1 MTHQKTRPSNGKT
14 SIYAI
19 AGLLLILVLLLI
31 AGYLWFTRVSPS
43 KPAGPREP
51 VTIAASSGYAGSCSI
66 FAAQENG
73 YFVDEGVD
81 ITIQPHTTGK
91 VALDAVLQGRAHLG
105 TVADVPIMFAVMNNQ
120 PVSVVAT
127 IFTAERDYGIVARK
141 DKGIDTPA
149 SLRGKRIGVTLGTS
163 GHFFLDVFL
172 NRYNILSSEVRIQS
186 VEPGEM
192 SAIWTRGDVDA
203 VATWEP
209 YLSALLLSLGDNG
222 TIFHGKDVYDP
233 VFNLAGTRKYVASHP
248 ETVKKILRAVVR
260 GGRFCKD
267 SPDRAHKIVAKAIK
281 TDAVKLKA
289 LWPSYRFDVTL
300 DQGLLLAL
308 EDETRWAIR
317 NKLTGRID
325 MPNYLNHVYPD
336 GLRAVA
342 PNAVTVVH

>member
-1 MTHQKTRPSNGKT
+1 MTGEKTKPCNGKI

-19 AGLLLILVLLLI
+19 SGLLLIVALLI
-31 AGYLWFTRVSPS
+31 AGYMWFTRVPPS
-43 KPAGPREP
+43 KPAGPREQ
-51 VTIAASSGYAGSCSI
+51 VTIAASSGYAGPCSI

-81 ITIQPHTTGK
+81 VAIQHHASGK

-127 IFTAERDYGIVARK
+127 IFTAEKDYGIVARK

-172 NRYNILSSEVRIQS
+172 NRHNLSGSEVKIQA

-192 SAIWTRGDVDA
+192 PTIWMRDDIDA

-209 YLSALLLSLGDNG
+209 FLNTLLRSLGGNG
-222 TIFHGKDVYDP
+222 TIFYGKDVYDP
-233 VFNLAGTRKYVASHP
+233 MFNLAGTRKYVVSHP
-248 ETVKKILRAVVR
+248 ETVKKVLRAVVR

-267 SPDRAHKIVAKAIK
+267 SPDRAREIVAKAIK

-289 LWPSYRFDVTL
+289 LWPAYRFDVTL

-308 EDETRWAIR
+308 EDETRWAIK

-325 MPNYLNHVYPD
+325 MPNYLNHIYLD
-336 GLRAVA
+336 GLRDVA
-342 PNAVTVVH
+342 PSAMTVVH